1 MKKFIIQTIL
11 LGLFMV
17 FSQSSAVY
25 AQSCQ
30 MPDGTQKEISCNVY
44 LDQLYSA
51 CAAPDE
57 IADAQSGK
65 CVPIVAFK
73 RPLMGCFED
82 QCDIATSYPGYSPLA
97 LSSDLASFKLEGY
110 LNAETIVIFLQGG
123 PSDSTTDDYAQF
135 LEDDA
140 LVAYV
145 LQTNVAKMG
154 IVKASDMTVED
165 ARLEQQENLRL
176 IHTAYTAIRAQF
188 PEKRIV
194 LAGHSMGAFLTLG
207 YLAEYGNNF
216 DRVVAMAGRVDM
228 PLDFVRRLAIGQ
240 NFLFDHVG
248 DVSRYEE
255 TREVREVQKFGS
267 YLRTAYSPN
276 AESTLLA
283 AVGLPRYS
291 NLLENTDLSN
301 MLYLYSARDEQVGGL
316 NSQEIGFFLEDRGA
330 IVEEGGWHPDILG
343 HSIMLA
349 DPKHLQRIREFI
361 LGTSK

>member
-11 LGLFMV
+11 LGLFMA

-110 LNAETIVIFLQGG
+110 LNAETVVIFLQGG
-123 PSDSTTDDYAQF
+123 PTDSTVDDYAQF
-135 LEDDA
+135 IEDDA

-154 IVKASDMTVED
+154 MVKASDMTVED

-228 PLDFVRRLAIGQ
+228 PLDFVRRFAIGQ
-240 NFLFDHVG
+240 NVLFDHVG

-255 TREVREVQKFGS
+255 TREVREVQKFGP

-291 NLLENTDLSN
+291 KLLENTDLSN

-316 NSQEIGFFLEDRGA
+316 NSQEIEFLEDRGA
-330 IVEEGGWHPDILG
+330 IVEEAGWHPDVLG

-349 DPKHLQRIREFI
+349 DPKHLQRIGEFI
-361 LGTSK
+361 IDASK

>member
-1 MKKFIIQTIL
+1 MKKFIIQTIF
-11 LGLFMV
+11 LGLFMA

-30 MPDGTQKEISCNVY
+30 MPDGTQKETSCNVY

-228 PLDFVRRLAIGQ
+228 PLDFVRRFAIGQ

-316 NSQEIGFFLEDRGA
+316 NSQEIGFLEDRGA

>member
-97 LSSDLASFKLEGY
+97 LTSDLASFKLEGY
-110 LNAETIVIFLQGG
+110 LNAETVVIFLQGG
-123 PSDSTTDDYAQF
+123 PDDSVADDYFQF
-135 LEDDA
+135 LEEDA
-140 LVAYV
+140 LVANV

-216 DRVVAMAGRVDM
+216 DRVVAMAGRVDL
-228 PLDFVRRLAIGQ
+228 PLDFVRRFAIGQ
-240 NFLFDHVG
+240 NFIFDHVG

-255 TREVREVQKFGS
+255 TREVRGVHKFS
-267 YLRTAYSPN
+267 PYLRTAYSPN

-291 NLLENTDLSN
+291 KLLENTDLSN

-316 NSQEIGFFLEDRGA
+316 NSQEIGLLEDQGA
-330 IVEEGGWHPDILG
+330 IVEEAGWHPDILG
-343 HSIMLA
+343 HSIMLV
-349 DPKHLQRIREFI
+349 DPKHLQRIREFV
-361 LGTSK
+361 LDASK

>member
-17 FSQSSAVY
+17 FSQSSTVY

-228 PLDFVRRLAIGQ
+228 PLDFVRRFAIGQ

-316 NSQEIGFFLEDRGA
+316 NSQEIGFLEDRGA
-330 IVEEGGWHPDILG
+330 IVEEGGWHPNILG

>member
-1 MKKFIIQTIL
+1 MKKFIIQTIF

-30 MPDGTQKEISCNVY
+30 MPDGTHKEISCNVY

-65 CVPIVAFK
+65 CVPIVVFK

-97 LSSDLASFKLEGY
+97 LTSDLASFKLEGY
-110 LNAETIVIFLQGG
+110 LNAETVVIFLQGG
-123 PSDSTTDDYAQF
+123 PDDRVADDYVQF
-135 LEDDA
+135 LEEDA
-140 LVAYV
+140 LVANV

-216 DRVVAMAGRVDM
+216 DRVMAMAGRVDL
-228 PLDFVRRLAIGQ
+228 PLDFVRRFAIGQ

-255 TREVREVQKFGS
+255 TREVREVHKFS
-267 YLRTAYSPN
+267 PYLRTAYSPN

-291 NLLENTDLSN
+291 
-301 MLYLYSARDEQVGGL
+301 
-316 NSQEIGFFLEDRGA
+316 
-330 IVEEGGWHPDILG
+330 
-343 HSIMLA
+343 
-349 DPKHLQRIREFI
+349 
-361 LGTSK
+361 